1 MLFVCPAVKSV
12 RDRPSYFAEKLY
24 KSMKGAGTDERTLT
38 RVMVTRSEI
47 DMVQIKQRFQEHYGK
62 TLASFIK
69 VKYLCRCLVLQ
80 DCSNQISRGQVE
92 INGLC
97 GCGTCFMCACARDLG
112 ACSSRKILDF

>member
-1 MLFVCPAVKSV
+1 MVFILPAVKSV

-24 KSMKGAGTDERTLT
+24 KSMKGAGTDEQTLT

-69 VKYLCRCLVLQ
+69 VQYYTGEVYGYNIMC
-80 DCSNQISRGQVE
+80 CSMHSRG
-92 INGLC
+92 
-97 GCGTCFMCACARDLG
+97 D
-112 ACSSRKILDF
+112 

>member
-1 MLFVCPAVKSV
+1 MLSVPPAVKSV

-24 KSMKGAGTDERTLT
+24 KSMKGAGTDEHTLT

-69 VKYLCRCLVLQ
+69 VEYILSLIPRPEKRAWYTLSAHAPKCTQNRGALY
-80 DCSNQISRGQVE
+80 ISVKQSVSYR
-92 INGLC
+92 
-97 GCGTCFMCACARDLG
+97 T
-112 ACSSRKILDF
+112 

>member
-1 MLFVCPAVKSV
+1 MVFIPPAVKSV

-24 KSMKGAGTDERTLT
+24 KSMKGAGTDEHTLT

-69 VKYLCRCLVLQ
+69 VCTVLLKFLCV
-80 DCSNQISRGQVE
+80 S
-92 INGLC
+92 
-97 GCGTCFMCACARDLG
+97 
-112 ACSSRKILDF
+112 K